1 MNRNFKLLVV
11 LLICLVGHFAMAQ
24 KNKLFLESN
33 KTYSTGKIYLKKS
46 FVPILAKDFKL
57 INDTTLYYKDGRTGI
72 ANSMNLSTT
81 SVNYIKIRT
90 GTKAA
95 NFALWGGVLM
105 GLSALSGVASA
116 EQESIE
122 TSSQTSDVNWLP
134 FVAGFTA
141 GGAIIG
147 GLIGVFVPKYKNF
160 YLKDKYT
167 TFTFGLS
174 PYYFTDGSAGLKM
187 HVRF

>member
-1 MNRNFKLLVV
+1 MNQNFKLLVV
-11 LLICLVGHFAMAQ
+11 VLICFVGHSTLAQ

-33 KTYSTGKIYLKKS
+33 KTYSTGKIYIKKS

-57 INDTTLYYKDGRTGI
+57 INDSTLFYKDSGTGI
-72 ANSMNLSTT
+72 ANSLNISTT
-81 SVNYIKIRT
+81 SVNYIKVRT
-90 GTKAA
+90 GTKAGE
-95 NFALWGGVLM
+95 FALWGGAFM
-105 GLSALSGVASA
+105 GLCSLSGVLSA
-116 EQESIE
+116 ENELVDAYG
-122 TSSQTSDVNWLP
+122 QTSGINWLP

-167 TFTFGLS
+167 TYTFGLS
-174 PYYFTDGSAGLKM
+174 PYYYTGSAGIKM
-187 HVRF
+187 QVRF

>member
-1 MNRNFKLLVV
+1 MNQNFKLLVV
-11 LLICLVGHFAMAQ
+11 ILICFVGHSAIAQ
-24 KNKLFLESN
+24 KNKFFLESN

-57 INDTTLYYKDGRTGI
+57 INDTTLKYTDSGTGI
-72 ANSMNLSTT
+72 ANSLNLSTT
-81 SVNYIKIRT
+81 SVNYIKIKT

-95 NFALWGGVLM
+95 NFALWGGALM

-116 EQESIE
+116 EQESLD
-122 TSSQTSDVNWLP
+122 TSGQTSDVDWLP

-141 GGAIIG
+141 GGALIG

-160 YLKDKYT
+160 YLKDKHTAY
-167 TFTFGLS
+167 TFGLS
-174 PYYFTDGSAGLKM
+174 PYYTDGCAGMKLQ
-187 HVRF
+187 VQF